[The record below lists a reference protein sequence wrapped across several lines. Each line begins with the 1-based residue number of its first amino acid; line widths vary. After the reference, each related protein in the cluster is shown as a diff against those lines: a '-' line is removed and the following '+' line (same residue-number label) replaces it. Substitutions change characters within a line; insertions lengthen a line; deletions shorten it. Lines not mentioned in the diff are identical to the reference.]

1 MWAYC
6 GSSQRKELLSE
17 QQKGI
22 GCPNFHLLWCILH
35 GYPKDISRGS
45 ILSVK
50 SPLNPNFW
58 TPFPFYS
65 RRDNPFP
72 LTGMGMENCIPKFWE
87 REWEWKFPFPTFG
100 NGNGNKNRIPNI
112 WEWEREWKLPS
123 RLLGTGMRCWYSREW
138 LGTGMGM
145 TFKNPISIRI
155 LSQNGE
161 GPNSIHH
168 FVQSDIF
175 YIANIQK
182 LCYRNNVSILVM
194 FFMKKLTAQ
203 IANMQNIH
211 LITFIGLKIQEM
223 FGHFGKIPWRT
234 LRMPTLGSIKC

>member
-72 LTGMGMENCIPKFWE
+72 LTGTGMENCIPKFWE
-87 REWEWKFPFPTFG
+87 RERESKKHSQLLGTGTGMKNSFPNFG
-100 NGNGNKNRIPNI
+100 NGNRRPVFPKMVGNGN
-112 WEWEREWKLPS
+112 S
-123 RLLGTGMRCWYSREW
+123 RS
-138 LGTGMGM
+138 
-145 TFKNPISIRI
+145 P
-155 LSQNGE
+155 
-161 GPNSIHH
+161 
-168 FVQSDIF
+168 
-175 YIANIQK
+175 
-182 LCYRNNVSILVM
+182 LVM
-194 FFMKKLTAQ
+194 RPITLKA
-203 IANMQNIH
+203 IAFLLYFWFRID
-211 LITFIGLKIQEM
+211 
-223 FGHFGKIPWRT
+223 P
-234 LRMPTLGSIKC
+234 